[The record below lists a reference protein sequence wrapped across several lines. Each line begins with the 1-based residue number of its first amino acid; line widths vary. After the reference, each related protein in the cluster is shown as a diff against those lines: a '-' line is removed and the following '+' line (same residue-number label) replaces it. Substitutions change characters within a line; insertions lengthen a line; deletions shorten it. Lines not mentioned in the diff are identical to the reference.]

1 MREPERLVRSMNLLR
16 KITSS
21 KFFNLEL
28 FSFILFIIVHIALFN
43 FNVAEWGDSY
53 RILRASEFIR
63 DGSYPL
69 DEKRPPLF
77 SILLSIR
84 PFSMEAVVWGRVV
97 MFVFSFLSFL
107 LFYKLVEIYIK
118 KEKYRFLTLLL
129 FLFNPVYLYW
139 SIRIMAD
146 VPFSFFVLLFFYL
159 NSKWP
164 KKDYLKIFLLGI
176 VCGLSILTRF
186 EGYLLLGAGIVEVIF
201 QREDLFKNKIKIK
214 NILSVFLKNFGN
226 MIPLVLATL
235 LVIGPWLVYRNPLRS
250 KYFDEAEK
258 RVYDL
263 KMIWTYFTSLIYIL
277 GFTSGISFVILKFKI
292 AKDFLLKNIGL
303 TAFILLELV
312 LILFWPAAIPRLFAP
327 LIPFFIIVTTKCLEF
342 YMEECNTE
350 PKRDYRVLLANIFF
364 VLFYLLSQYFLKLQ
378 FLVLG
383 YRMLA
388 AVFLIQVTSLI
399 LLFLRKNNVYFV
411 SIVFSSIFWSIYTI
425 NMHRYVFKTVKEAS
439 QYASDNLVGTIAYND
454 ISAIPDWYLNIS
466 DSKCDNSGVHMLFE
480 DNVNLKYSKL
490 KDKKIDYLIL
500 SNEHNPDVSVGLEK
514 RKYLQPI
521 KEFSYNVNETVFFAK
536 IIRFNQDYKE

>member
-1 MREPERLVRSMNLLR
+1 
-16 KITSS
+16 
-21 KFFNLEL
+21 
-28 FSFILFIIVHIALFN
+28 
-43 FNVAEWGDSY
+43 
-53 RILRASEFIR
+53 
-63 DGSYPL
+63 
-69 DEKRPPLF
+69 
-77 SILLSIR
+77 
-84 PFSMEAVVWGRVV
+84 
-97 MFVFSFLSFL
+97 
-107 LFYKLVEIYIK
+107 
-118 KEKYRFLTLLL
+118 
-129 FLFNPVYLYW
+129 
-139 SIRIMAD
+139 MAD